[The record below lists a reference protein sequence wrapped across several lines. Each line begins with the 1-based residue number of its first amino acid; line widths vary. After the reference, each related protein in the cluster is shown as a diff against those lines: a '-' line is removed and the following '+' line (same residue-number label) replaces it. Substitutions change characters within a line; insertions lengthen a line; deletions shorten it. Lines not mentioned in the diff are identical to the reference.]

1 MPKDVAKVK
10 PRGGYR
16 VWLQFQDGVE
26 DEIDPGPELTFRGV
40 FAPLRDPAYFARASV
55 NAELGTIGWANGADW
70 DPLVLYSLVTRRPVE
85 TLLTGRESAK
95 T

>member
-1 MPKDVAKVK
+1 MTKDVAKVES
-10 PRGGYR
+10 RGGYR

-26 DEIDPGPELTFRGV
+26 GEVDLGPELTFQGV
-40 FAPLRDPAYFARASV
+40 FAPLRDPAYFARVSV
-55 NAELGTIGWANGADW
+55 NPELGTIGWPNGADW

-85 TLLTGRESAK
+85 TLLTGQESAR